1 MKRLGA
7 LINIVADANVNSS
20 ISLNI
25 EEILTSFSNHVATNN
40 DIEEADT
47 NNVGDEAGDVVV
59 VIPDLL
65 DENVKRRIEKYLD
78 EVTDKLLEL
87 APLQE
92 SKDNI
97 INLMKKTREYW
108 LS

>member
-47 NNVGDEAGDVVV
+47 NNVGDEAGNVVV

-65 DENVKRRIEKYLD
+65 DKNVKRRIEKYRD
-78 EVTDKLLEL
+78 EVTEKVTGIGAL
-87 APLQE
+87 
-92 SKDNI
+92 
-97 INLMKKTREYW
+97 TRIKGQHN
-108 LS
+108 